1 MIPTL
6 QTALLFALAAIA
18 ASTVSGFAPIVVRST
33 SHRHHDA
40 SSPATGLNM
49 AGGDAAAACKYSKV
63 FVAGGSRGVGRA
75 VIDRL
80 LSAGSQVVALV
91 RTDEAEAELSALDG
105 VTVARGDAFDYKAV
119 EGAMDGC
126 DAAVTTLGQGTD
138 PVGEDGRRVDYVG
151 NNNVIE
157 AAGIL
162 GVTRV
167 VLVTSIGCGSSKEAA
182 PPSVF
187 EVLRDTLAAK
197 ERAENVLIKYYTN
210 MNWTIVRPGGLKS
223 EPATGTAI
231 LTENNLAIGSVHR
244 EDVADLVVQALN
256 SGNTERKILSAVDP
270 EISASANAEASAVEA
285 FALA

>member
-6 QTALLFALAAIA
+6 RTALLFALAAIA
-18 ASTVSGFAPIVVRST
+18 ASTVSGFAPIVVKST
-33 SHRHHDA
+33 SHRHA
-40 SSPATGLNM
+40 SSPATGLSM
-49 AGGDAAAACKYSKV
+49 AGDDAAAACKYSKV

-75 VIDRL
+75 VVDRL

-119 EGAMDGC
+119 EGAIDGC

-167 VLVTSIGCGSSKEAA
+167 VLVSSIGCGSSKEAA

-231 LTENNLAIGSVHR
+231 LTENNLAIGSIHR